1 MKRQNNV
8 STVNA
13 MDDKTKKTL
22 LLVGVGV
29 AGVVGA
35 YVLSSRKS
43 TPSNAQTPTS
53 VNMPNASS
61 GVVPIPAL
69 LAQSAQRPNTLTPS
83 APIPANAQTPQPI
96 PQQNSLQDFWSRFG
110 LKPFSSGNPD
120 FDKSYT
126 AQLEI
131 GGNRAI
137 TVPTYVVDKTTLLQH
152 LNIVSE
158 KYSDDVSR
166 PLVQQTIQRV
176 QAIN

>member
-1 MKRQNNV
+1 MK
-8 STVNA
+8 T

-22 LLVGVGV
+22 MIVGVGI

-35 YVLSSRKS
+35 YVLSSRKGEQ
-43 TPSNAQTPTS
+43 SNAREASPAS
-53 VNMPNASS
+53 VNMPNASQ

-69 LAQSAQRPNTLTPS
+69 LAQSAQRPSTLAPS

-176 QAIN
+176 QAIS